1 MGVARQAYLNQASAP
16 ADFLLYTH
24 FQYIVKKK
32 TRLSWDVPVVTLRRH
47 GNSSHPDCI
56 ILTHEHHVC
65 SVIHWRTIFDT
76 RDGFKFRSGDAINS

>member
-32 TRLSWDVPVVTLRRH
+32 QGFLGTFLS
-47 GNSSHPDCI
+47 
-56 ILTHEHHVC
+56 
-65 SVIHWRTIFDT
+65 
-76 RDGFKFRSGDAINS
+76 